1 MIPIGSKFYLVGELD
16 PSNTTTAS
24 KPTGEAIDRV
34 FVKDHTTVAN
44 FSITN
49 LKNAYNHIP
58 DMRTSKINVG
68 LAVDL
73 SWQKG
78 ITFNVDL

>member
-1 MIPIGSKFYLVGELD
+1 MD
-16 PSNTTTAS
+16 PNASTAT
-24 KPTGEAIDRV
+24 KPSGATIDRV

-44 FSITN
+44 FTITS
-49 LKNAYNHIP
+49 LKKAYNHIP
-58 DMRTSKINVG
+58 DLRTSKINVG

-73 SWQKG
+73 SWQEG

>member
-1 MIPIGSKFYLVGELD
+1 MVGELN
-16 PSNTTTAS
+16 PKGTTATQPS
-24 KPTGEAIDRV
+24 GEAIDRV

-44 FSITN
+44 FKITN
-49 LKNAYNHIP
+49 LKKAYNHIP

-73 SWQKG
+73 TWQKG
-78 ITFNVDL
+78 ITFDVEL